1 MNRFIRIGL
10 ITPRTQK
17 VTLAGWGAVGPTR
30 RRWAATGRGRRHNR
44 NAVPD
49 DDVVVAYQNLLDD
62 KTHDPLALHD
72 FKRIGGAAQSAQE
85 RREGLCQAQ
94 ERGAI
99 TSLLSQKNDY

>member
-1 MNRFIRIGL
+1 M
-10 ITPRTQK
+10 
-17 VTLAGWGAVGPTR
+17 
-30 RRWAATGRGRRHNR
+30 
-44 NAVPD
+44 PD

-72 FKRIGGAAQSAQE
+72 FKRIGGATQSAQE

-99 TSLLSQKNDY
+99 ASLISDRLQLGAQRLFPLAQRGYSLTQLLERQEFFLIGGEKPF